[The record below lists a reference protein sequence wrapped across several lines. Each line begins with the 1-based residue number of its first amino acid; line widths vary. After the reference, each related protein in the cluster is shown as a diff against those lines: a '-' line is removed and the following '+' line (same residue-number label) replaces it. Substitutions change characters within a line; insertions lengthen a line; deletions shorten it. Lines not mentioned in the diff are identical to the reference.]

1 MLLTA
6 VAAVCADEPKPPEG
20 SQPTTVLAKAMPGD
34 KEGVMLQIRTPQMVA
49 QMVTETVKVTVPVER
64 IADGKRV
71 TEYVQQER
79 RVQVT
84 KLRPMGWRTVRVPV
98 DGEAVFVHDLK
109 GKKVEPRGL
118 AKLLD
123 EETPVLLSTN
133 GKVDPFYLKTTK
145 AGTLIVV
152 MPPGQFFQGPGLVA
166 PRGSRPRVPQFDKE
180 KAPPPPPPPPMLPKD
195 KDKGP
200 LPSAPGR

>member
-1 MLLTA
+1 MQPYRVLGGLMLLVT

-20 SQPTTVLAKAMPGD
+20 SSPTVVLARALSGD
-34 KEGVMLQIRTPQMVA
+34 KDGVTLQIRTPQMVT
-49 QMVTETVKVTVPVER
+49 QMVTETVKVSVPVER

-71 TEYVQQER
+71 TEYVTQER
-79 RVQVT
+79 RVAVP
-84 KLRPMGWRTVRVPV
+84 KVRASGWRNVRVPV

-152 MPPGQFFQGPGLVA
+152 VPPEQFFQGPGLVA
-166 PRGSRPRVPQFDKE
+166 PRGSRPRVPQIDKD
-180 KAPPPPPPPPMLPKD
+180 KAPLPPPPPLPPRP
-195 KDKGP
+195 
-200 LPSAPGR
+200 